1 MEVPVKLEPV
11 EEFQLDVNFKEM
23 KFCVLCQNTISARSY
38 RCLSSNTSQE
48 QYRDVF
54 KLMRIPD
61 ISGFACNICINKFNR
76 VLKLNKDLETRI
88 IKIKNERDK
97 LISTLLD
104 MPGVRCLERQVLER
118 PSPPLE
124 TERLLAPIP
133 KLEKTK
139 EDLIVRPDSSSN
151 VIPSLIPELGKTK
164 EGSSKTGMCTLMPKL
179 VTNFKENSLVRPD
192 SSSIGMCT
200 PIPQLG
206 TNVGVLVIP
215 ASPVIPIAEPSHCP
229 AVVQKVDK
237 ITQTKDH
244 TEEFEVKVIRFK
256 FGESLFVIFKS

>member
-1 MEVPVKLEPV
+1 M
-11 EEFQLDVNFKEM
+11 
-23 KFCVLCQNTISARSY
+23 
-38 RCLSSNTSQE
+38 
-48 QYRDVF
+48 F

-133 KLEKTK
+133 ELEKTK

-151 VIPSLIPELGKTK
+151 VILSPIPELGKTK
-164 EGSSKTGMCTLMPKL
+164 EGSLKTSMCTLMPKL
-179 VTNFKENSLVRPD
+179 VTNFKENSLDGPD

-215 ASPVIPIAEPSHCP
+215 ASPVIPIVEPSHCP